1 MHVLARS
8 LRIEVISPQL
18 LPEPESHQAAV
29 AIGEEGMLGQS
40 PLADYTTFTKT
51 IDDCLNNLNI
61 KYKEQMETLLT
72 LNFQTFEDE
81 PVLAA

>member
-1 MHVLARS
+1 
-8 LRIEVISPQL
+8 
-18 LPEPESHQAAV
+18 
-29 AIGEEGMLGQS
+29 MLGQS

-72 LNFQTFEDE
+72 LTFQTFEDE

>member
-1 MHVLARS
+1 MS
-8 LRIEVISPQL
+8 
-18 LPEPESHQAAV
+18 
-29 AIGEEGMLGQS
+29 
-40 PLADYTTFTKT
+40 DYATFIQI
-51 IDDCLNNLNI
+51 IDGCLNSLNT